1 MQKLISQLEKE
12 LAISNEKN
20 TNFVDKLKSY
30 EEKQLSQNEQHNATL
45 ANLKTNLSKENEI
58 LRQQLEN
65 EQK

>member
-30 EEKQLSQNEQHNATL
+30 EEKQLSQNEQHNVIL

>member
-30 EEKQLSQNEQHNATL
+30 EEKQLS
-45 ANLKTNLSKENEI
+45 
-58 LRQQLEN
+58 
-65 EQK
+65 